1 VKIDLNSDMGEGFGP
16 YRLCDDEAMMKIVSS
31 ANLACGFHGGDP
43 ETMARMVRLAKENG
57 VGIGAHPGLPDR
69 SGFGR
74 REMPFQPDEL
84 RQQMLYQLGA
94 LIATARSEG
103 MTVGHFS
110 FHAAMGNMVNRDAA
124 LADLMM
130 NAISTVDPRLVVFVT
145 SGSEIE
151 KAARRAKLKTLAL
164 FLAEDLA
171 FYTLHYVDHHCR
183 LFWAGHVTHHSS
195 EHFNLTTGFRSS
207 VFQPL
212 YRFIYFIPLTLV
224 GFNPADIIVMYSIT
238 QIYGIIVHTEYVGK
252 LGWLEYI
259 FVTPSHHRVHH
270 ASNVQY
276 LDKNMGMCLIIWDR
290 IFGTF
295 QKELPAEPP
304 RYGLTKSMEQ
314 QGLGQTVFHEWKAIS
329 QDFMQPVDFKTKL
342 KYLLKAPGWSP
353 DGSRETSKDLQR
365 KLADLTSAAGYQP
378 SDDLENKF
386 GSRLPEAESQST
398 I

>member
-1 VKIDLNSDMGEGFGP
+1 MKIDLNSDMGEGFGP

-31 ANLACGFHGGDP
+31 ANIACGFHGGDP

-94 LIATARSEG
+94 LIAIARSEG

-164 FLAEDLA
+164 FLADRAYDADGRLVTRGLPGALVKDEAAVRKRVRRFLTDGTVEAIDGSTLEMPARSILVHSDTPGSLDLA
-171 FYTLHYVDHHCR
+171 RIIRSEIEASGATL
-183 LFWAGHVTHHSS
+183 A
-195 EHFNLTTGFRSS
+195 
-207 VFQPL
+207 
-212 YRFIYFIPLTLV
+212 
-224 GFNPADIIVMYSIT
+224 PAA
-238 QIYGIIVHTEYVGK
+238 E
-252 LGWLEYI
+252 L
-259 FVTPSHHRVHH
+259 
-270 ASNVQY
+270 AS
-276 LDKNMGMCLIIWDR
+276 
-290 IFGTF
+290 
-295 QKELPAEPP
+295 
-304 RYGLTKSMEQ
+304 
-314 QGLGQTVFHEWKAIS
+314 
-329 QDFMQPVDFKTKL
+329 
-342 KYLLKAPGWSP
+342 
-353 DGSRETSKDLQR
+353 
-365 KLADLTSAAGYQP
+365 
-378 SDDLENKF
+378 
-386 GSRLPEAESQST
+386 
-398 I
+398 